1 MDISVHCDI
10 QIFEWLMKWI
20 KKGSNVDHCPQLDP
34 INVIPILVSAS
45 FLQMEPLLLDCL
57 SFCHSRLTD
66 IVRFSSNLS
75 CLNDSIVSRLAAM
88 FTNAELEM
96 VRDKKERIIPRLW
109 TKMLQS
115 LCEPESQALRGHYF
129 SLASV
134 YRCTKCSKL
143 LTQSVSSY
151 ITCIPSNMRLNRWG
165 QILSQ
170 HVRDTGWDLSTHTA
184 QLFKELKSWRKVY
197 WRLWGQCHFL
207 YCCICETHFPPY
219 QMNWCRYHPES
230 PQFFGPSAEGKIPG
244 PAGRYPCCSQQ
255 AFRYE
260 TLPGPNGCLFR
271 EHSVL
276 VENDRDRAILLLAQT
291 AAEGGCLLADAPIL
305 KTLSN
310 LHEPIWSNMS
320 LLPNRTRQGLL
331 PSLYLDGL
339 YLLFSLLYKKIRF
352 NRRCPQATREIQES

>member
-10 QIFEWLMKWI
+10 QIFEWLMKWV
-20 KKGSNVDHCPQLDP
+20 KKSPNSDSCPPLDP

-66 IVRFSSNLS
+66 VVRFSSNLT
-75 CLNDSIVSRLAAM
+75 CMNDSIVSRLAAM

-115 LCEPESQALRGHYF
+115 LCEPEAQALRGHYF

-134 YRCTKCSKL
+134 FRCTKCTKL
-143 LTQSVSSY
+143 LTQSASTY
-151 ITCIPSNMRLNRWG
+151 INCIPPNMRLNRWG
-165 QILSQ
+165 QVLSQ
-170 HVRDTGWDLSTHTA
+170 HARDSNWDLSNYAA
-184 QLFKELKSWRKVY
+184 QLLKELKSWRKVY

-207 YCCICETHFPPY
+207 YCCICESHFPAY
-219 QMNWCRYHPES
+219 QMNWCRYHPEN
-230 PQFFGPSAEGKIPG
+230 PQFFGPSAEGKIAG

-260 TLPGPNGCLFR
+260 TLPSPNGCLFR

-276 VENDRDRAILLLAQT
+276 VENERDRAILQLVQSVS
-291 AAEGGCLLADAPIL
+291 EGGCLFADPPMT

-310 LHEPIWSNMS
+310 LPEPIWSTML
-320 LLPNRTRQGLL
+320 LLPTKTRQGLL
-331 PSLYLDGL
+331 PPLYVDGL
-339 YLLFSLLYKKIRF
+339 LLTSKKI
-352 NRRCPQATREIQES
+352 